1 MHAIKQTFKIVLNHK
16 YSIFALL
23 FIQTPIFEDN
33 LKKNTKIEKNIIK
46 RVQMNIID
54 KSSINHNNLGFLFV
68 ESLPTTSRSEGRLVG
83 YYFLF
88 FFFFYFILLFIY
100 FFIFFISIFFKF
112 SWVLIV
118 DYIHVYTYSLFIS
131 IEIHNS
137 ISFTH
142 CGLQINHHMP
152 LLRRHRQGSVGL

>member
-1 MHAIKQTFKIVLNHK
+1 M
-16 YSIFALL
+16 
-23 FIQTPIFEDN
+23 D
-33 LKKNTKIEKNIIK
+33 
-46 RVQMNIID
+46 IID
-54 KSSINHNNLGFLFV
+54 KSSINHNNLGLLFV

-88 FFFFYFILLFIY
+88 FFFVLFFLFCLILFN
-100 FFIFFISIFFKF
+100 FFISFFLF

-118 DYIHVYTYSLFIS
+118 DYIHVYTYSYFIS
-131 IEIHNS
+131 IKIHNS

-142 CGLQINHHMP
+142 CGLQINHQMP